1 MTKKKIDLN
10 KLKDEIAKE
19 KQSKNTVPSYLGES
33 VSAGVAPRD
42 EFLHG
47 LVTSLTTGK
56 ATPASNLIK
65 IVENTVSQKHD
76 EVATHKINEI
86 ITPQPRKKIEMSP
99 ERDEQLFADIESK
112 RKQTLAESIEK
123 YTASQSTTPT
133 PPTINYNGQQL
144 LTSIPATT
152 QATTTQNVQI
162 NEAVLLESVKQIVNT
177 HLTENLAPIFEEAI
191 KGTIIEMYAI
201 ERIKDVLNENRD
213 LIKKVVI
220 ETIKEIQAKNKAKK
234 TVS

>member
-1 MTKKKIDLN
+1 MSKNKIDLN
-10 KLKDEIAKE
+10 KLKNEIAKE
-19 KQSKNTVPSYLGES
+19 KQSKNTIPSYLGES
-33 VSAGVAPRD
+33 VGVGVAPRD

-76 EVATHKINEI
+76 KVATHKINE
-86 ITPQPRKKIEMSP
+86 TVSQPRKKIEMSP
-99 ERDEQLFADIESK
+99 ERDEQLFADIEAK
-112 RKQTLAESIEK
+112 GKQTLAESIEK
-123 YTASQSTTPT
+123 FSNTQSTTPVS
-133 PPTINYNGQQL
+133 PTINYNGQQL
-144 LTSIPATT
+144 LTSIPATA
-152 QATTTQNVQI
+152 QPTTTQSVQI
-162 NEAVLLESVKQIVNT
+162 NESALLESVKQIVNT

-234 TVS
+234 TIS